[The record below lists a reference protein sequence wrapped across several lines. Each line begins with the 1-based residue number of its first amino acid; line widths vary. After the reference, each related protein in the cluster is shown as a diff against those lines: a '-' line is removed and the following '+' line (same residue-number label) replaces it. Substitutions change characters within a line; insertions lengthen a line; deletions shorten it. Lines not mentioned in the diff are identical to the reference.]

1 MEAIRGFVE
10 KYLIGLSM
18 PELTITDVVEMLI
31 IAFCIYQI
39 IMWVKN
45 TRAWMLVKGIIILL
59 VFSMLAIF
67 LQMEVILWIV
77 KNTISVGIIAILI
90 VFQPELRSAL
100 EQLGRKKIFS
110 NMFTFDTS
118 SAEEKVSEKTINA
131 LVKACQ
137 EMSRNKTGALIVIE
151 NEYLLKDIEKTGISI
166 DAVVTSQLLVNIFEH
181 NTPLHDGAVI
191 IRNNR
196 ILSATCYLPM
206 SENLELST
214 ELGTRHRAAVGVSE
228 ESDSLTIIV
237 SEETGGISLA
247 MNGIL
252 SRNVEAEYIRE
263 RIKEVMGTVDSD
275 NKRRLLLHR
284 KDRRGRNDEK

>member
-206 SENLELST
+206 SENLELSK

>member
-10 KYLIGLSM
+10 KYLVGLSM

-118 SAEEKVSEKTINA
+118 SSEEKVSEKTINA

-206 SENLELST
+206 SENLELSK

-247 MNGIL
+247 MNGVL
-252 SRNVEAEYIRE
+252 SRNVEAECIRE
-263 RIKEVMGTVDSD
+263 RIKEVMGTVDSE

>member
-10 KYLIGLSM
+10 KYLVGLSM

-110 NMFTFDTS
+110 NMFTFDAS
-118 SAEEKVSEKTINA
+118 SSEEKVSEKTINA

-206 SENLELST
+206 SENLELSK

-247 MNGIL
+247 MNGVL
-252 SRNVEAEYIRE
+252 SRNVEAECIRE
-263 RIKEVMGTVDSD
+263 RIKEVMGTVDSE

>member
-1 MEAIRGFVE
+1 
-10 KYLIGLSM
+10 M

-206 SENLELST
+206 SENLELSK

>member
-10 KYLIGLSM
+10 KYLVGLSM

-206 SENLELST
+206 SENLELSK

-247 MNGIL
+247 MNGVL
-252 SRNVEAEYIRE
+252 SRNVEAECIRE
-263 RIKEVMGTVDSD
+263 RIKEVMGTVDSE

>member
-10 KYLIGLSM
+10 KYLVGLSM

-181 NTPLHDGAVI
+181 N
-191 IRNNR
+191 
-196 ILSATCYLPM
+196 SM
-206 SENLELST
+206 T
-214 ELGTRHRAAVGVSE
+214 ELLLSGITEYFPRHVICLCQR
-228 ESDSLTIIV
+228 IW
-237 SEETGGISLA
+237 SLA
-247 MNGIL
+247 KSLEQDTGQQL
-252 SRNVEAEYIRE
+252 
-263 RIKEVMGTVDSD
+263 G
-275 NKRRLLLHR
+275 
-284 KDRRGRNDEK
+284 